1 MGAGTIKSSK
11 EVPYKLNIQK
21 PCGPT
26 IPHLALDPEK
36 IRIHN
41 DLCTLVFRA
50 APLTTAK
57 N

>member
-1 MGAGTIKSSK
+1 MIKNSK

-21 PCGPT
+21 PYGPT
-26 IPHLALDPEK
+26 IPRLDLDPEK

-41 DLCTLVFRA
+41 DPLTLLFRA
-50 APLTTAK
+50 AWLTMAK